1 MAIQFDLS
9 LEPRYGELVRLTP
22 LVARLL
28 APNQGPYT
36 FRGTGVYIIGASD
49 RSVGGSRSDQNEVV
63 VIDPGP
69 DLPEHIAALKR
80 VLAGHKV
87 SHILITHSHSDH
99 SPAARPLQQWCGAP
113 IYGFGPLASDS
124 VAKAG
129 DASSSGEESYDH
141 LFVPDMRVSDG
152 ALIAGADFAI
162 ECVFTPGHTSNHMC
176 YALIEEKALFT
187 GDHVMGWSTS
197 VIAPPDGN
205 MGDYL
210 RSLEKL
216 IARDDRILYPTHGS
230 PITRP
235 APLLR
240 AYLTHRRMREAQIA
254 ACLARGENGIT
265 ALVARLYAGLKPEL
279 VPAACLTVRAHLEHM
294 IAQGRVVQDGEAYS
308 VIAKAP

>member
-1 MAIQFDLS
+1 MMQFDLS

-22 LVARLL
+22 LIARLL
-28 APNQGPYT
+28 APNPGPYT
-36 FRGTGVYIIGASD
+36 FRGTGVYIIGAAES
-49 RSVGGSRSDQNEVV
+49 VV

-69 DLPEHIAALKR
+69 NLPEHIEALKR
-80 VLAGHKV
+80 ALAGHKV

-113 IYGFGPLASDS
+113 IHGFGAHVESSD
-124 VAKAG
+124 V
-129 DASSSGEESYDH
+129 EESGDH
-141 LFVPDMRVSDG
+141 LFVPDIKVRDG
-152 ALIAGADFAI
+152 DMIAGENFAI

-176 YALIEEKALFT
+176 YALAEEKALFT

-216 IARDDRILYPTHGS
+216 IARDDKILYPTHGS
-230 PITRP
+230 PIPQP

-240 AYLTHRRMREAQIA
+240 AYLTHRRMREGQIA
-254 ACLARGENGIT
+254 GCLARGDTNIT

-279 VPAACLTVRAHLEHM
+279 VPAAGLTVRAHLEHM
-294 IAQGRVVQDGEAYS
+294 IALGRVKRDGDRYGL
-308 VIAKAP
+308 IAKAP

>member
-1 MAIQFDLS
+1 MMQFDLS

-22 LVARLL
+22 RIARLL
-28 APNQGPYT
+28 APNPGPYT
-36 FRGTGVYIIGASD
+36 FRGTGVYVI
-49 RSVGGSRSDQNEVV
+49 GGSDSVA

-69 DLPEHIAALKR
+69 DLPDHIEALKCA
-80 VLAGHKV
+80 LAGHKV

-113 IYGFGPLASDS
+113 IYGFGAHVES
-124 VAKAG
+124 G
-129 DASSSGEESYDH
+129 DVEESGDH
-141 LFVPDMRVSDG
+141 LFTPDIRVGDG
-152 ALIAGADFAI
+152 EMIAGADFSIA
-162 ECVFTPGHTSNHMC
+162 CVFTPGHTSNHMC

-216 IARDDRILYPTHGS
+216 IARDDEILYPTHGS
-230 PITRP
+230 PIARP

-240 AYLTHRRMREAQIA
+240 AYLTHRRMREGQIA
-254 ACLARGENGIT
+254 GCLARGENSIT
-265 ALVARLYAGLKPEL
+265 GLVARLYAGLKPEL
-279 VPAACLTVRAHLEHM
+279 VPAARLTVRAHLEHM
-294 IAQGRVVQDGEAYS
+294 LEEGKVSRDGEAYYPA
-308 VIAKAP
+308 VKAP

>member
-1 MAIQFDLS
+1 MAMQFDLS

-28 APNQGPYT
+28 APNPGPYT
-36 FRGTGVYIIGASD
+36 FRGTGVYVIGASD
-49 RSVGGSRSDQNEVV
+49 SVA

-80 VLAGHKV
+80 ALAGHKV
-87 SHILITHSHSDH
+87 SHILITHNHNDH

-113 IYGFGPLASDS
+113 IYGFGPLANAS
-124 VAKAG
+124 V
-129 DASSSGEESYDH
+129 SGEESYDR
-141 LFVPDMRVSDG
+141 LFAPDRRVGDG
-152 ALIAGADFAI
+152 DLIAGADFSM

-216 IARDDRILYPTHGS
+216 IARDDKILYPTHGS
-230 PITRP
+230 PITPP

-240 AYLTHRRMREAQIA
+240 AYLTHRRMREGQIA
-254 ACLARGENGIT
+254 GCLARGENNIT
-265 ALVARLYAGLKPEL
+265 GLVGRLYAGLKPEL
-279 VPAACLTVRAHLEHM
+279 VPAARLTVRAHLEHM
-294 IAQGRVVQDGEAYS
+294 IEEGKVSRDGEAYYPA
-308 VIAKAP
+308 AKAP